1 MAGKR
6 QRSHGTGSLY
16 KRDGHGNWIARWFDH
31 TGKRREAST
40 RTTDRAAAQRILS
53 KHIADAA
60 LRRSGVVDAR
70 TDRYADAERSPLPDH
85 LSDWKAV
92 LTAKGITAKQV
103 RHLLTR
109 VGVLLAATKA
119 ERLSDLSAS
128 AIQTAI
134 GDLHDGGRSLQTCHH
149 YLRAIKQFSHW
160 LSCDKRIRDDALSSL
175 TGYNTATDRRH
186 ERRPLSAEELEWL
199 IDTAEHGPVWRR
211 MAGPDRAMLY
221 RLATGTGFRASELR
235 SLTPS
240 SFHLDDDPPAVTLRA
255 AQSKHRR
262 DDLQPIRL
270 DLAES
275 LRRWLADNPAD
286 RPVFATMPEK
296 TAKMLRADLRRAR
309 SRWLRATPDH
319 QERRE
324 RRRSSFLAVVDDSG
338 RVVDFHAL
346 RATYITLLVKGGASV
361 RVCQQLARH
370 SDPKLTLNVYTKLGM
385 HDLAGA
391 LDGLPGMTS
400 EPPERQ
406 RLRAT
411 GTDNARAEAPIDP
424 HLKPRHLGRETVRKG
439 AASCDGDNDLAR
451 FADAS
456 KPLQTKPKR
465 DIVRRDARRNDKATE
480 RTRTVD
486 LRFTKP
492 LLCQLSYGGKSFIN
506 KDLSRPSCRQ
516 SRPDDNRTRCQNGW
530 RYGRYHEA
538 TPETQET
545 VPILPADGSSERP
558 VVQEGPWPRPLLR
571 RLG

>member
-6 QRSHGTGSLY
+6 HRAHGTGTVY
-16 KRDGHGNWIARWFDH
+16 KRNERGNWFVRWFDH
-31 TGKRREAST
+31 SGKRREVSA

-60 LRRSGVVDAR
+60 LRRSGVVDAS
-70 TDRYADAERSPLPDH
+70 TDRYAAAERRPLSDH
-85 LSDWKAV
+85 LSDWKAA

-109 VGVLLAATKA
+109 VRVLLAAVNA

-134 GDLHDGGRSLQTCHH
+134 GDLHDGGKSLQTCHH
-149 YLRAIKQFSHW
+149 YLRAAKQLSRW
-160 LSCDKRIRDDALSSL
+160 LKRDGRTRDDVLSSL

-211 MAGPDRAMLY
+211 LAGPDRAMLY

-275 LRRWLADNPAD
+275 LRRWLADKPAD

-319 QERRE
+319 RERRE
-324 RRRSSFLAVVDDSG
+324 RRQSSFLAVVDDSG
-338 RVVDFHAL
+338 RIVDFHAL
-346 RATYITLLVKGGASV
+346 RTTFVTMLVKGGASV
-361 RVCQQLARH
+361 KACQQLARH
-370 SDPKLTLNVYTKLGM
+370 SDPKLTMNVYARLGV

-391 LDGLPGMTS
+391 LDGLPGMTG

-411 GTDNARAEAPIDP
+411 GTDHASAEALIDLR
-424 HLKPRHLGRETVRKG
+424 HQSRHLGRETVRKDATRRDG
-439 AASCDGDNDLAR
+439 DAGPSALAGERKPLRITSVSGTARPSATSCDANATVAQLAEQR
-451 FADAS
+451 FC
-456 KPLQTKPKR
+456 KPQ
-465 DIVRRDARRNDKATE
+465 VN
-480 RTRTVD
+480 
-486 LRFTKP
+486 
-492 LLCQLSYGGKSFIN
+492 
-506 KDLSRPSCRQ
+506 
-516 SRPDDNRTRCQNGW
+516 
-530 RYGRYHEA
+530 
-538 TPETQET
+538 
-545 VPILPADGSSERP
+545 GSSPFGGCSFSPVQGGAERCRG
-558 VVQEGPWPRPLLR
+558 VQIPLVSK
-571 RLG
+571 GFPSP